1 MKYNVVRRYTMC
13 AYVDDIEAASESE
26 AIAKAQKLNKWE
38 TNNNIVDRYEY
49 EVFEQ
54 K

>member
-26 AIAKAQKLNKWE
+26 AIAKAEELDKWE
-38 TNNNIVDRYEY
+38 DNNLVDEY